1 MAICRENMMSLRIR
15 KYTISTLMMI
25 VVAVVLYSAAYGQW
39 PNIQQRAGIFAF
51 CLAMGLILFP
61 FRQDAPKGQRF
72 VVDGLLFL
80 LGGGASLYVIVNYW
94 DIMLNPGSLPDWNIW
109 FGVALILVVLEL
121 ARRTIGYAFAV
132 LIAIFGAYALF
143 GHLIPGKL
151 GHGGASAE
159 FLIDMLYF
167 STDGIWGPIADI
179 FVTLLIPFTI
189 FSGLMMATGAGEN
202 LLDFAKIVGGK
213 MRGGPA
219 KIAVISSA
227 MVGSMTGSSV
237 TNVAMTGN
245 FTIPMMKRLGYR
257 PEVAGGIE
265 ATASTGGQI
274 TPPLMGA
281 GLFLMS
287 EFLGIPVSRMML
299 IVLIPAI
306 LFYVG
311 VLSAVHFES
320 IRSGIGRVPADE
332 IPEWSKFRKF
342 QVWGPLILPFLL
354 LLGMIFKGYSADYA
368 MLFAILAL
376 VATYLGSS
384 RSMADLR
391 GKAVSLIVALEG
403 MAKSIVTLGV
413 LCASAGLLVGVIGSV
428 GIGVKF
434 ADAVLSLAGESFLV
448 SLILA
453 GMVIMILGMG
463 IPTTAAYVLALAAIG
478 LAFNKLDIAPLQT
491 HMFIF
496 YFATL
501 SAITP
506 PVCAAVYV
514 AAGIAEAS
522 WLKVAIHTIRFA
534 AIKYL
539 MPFLFIFHPGLLGVN
554 GFWDMLFTATACGIG
569 AVLLSGVFSSH
580 LLAPLNGPIKLAL
593 AVAALAIMWPDPII
607 QGLALIP
614 IGAILVLNAMNNR
627 KVPDQGAA

>member
-1 MAICRENMMSLRIR
+1 MVIGRKNVISLRIK
-15 KYTISTLMMI
+15 KYTISTLMVI
-25 VVAVVLYSAAYGQW
+25 VAAVVLYSAAYGQW
-39 PNIQQRAGIFAF
+39 PNIQQRAGIFAL

-61 FRQDAPKGQRF
+61 FRQDAPMGQRF
-72 VVDGLLFL
+72 AVDGLLFL
-80 LGGGASLYVIVNYW
+80 LGGSASLYVIVNYW
-94 DIMLNPGSLPDWNIW
+94 DIMLDPGSLPGWNVW
-109 FGVALILVVLEL
+109 FGVILILVVLEL
-121 ARRTIGYAFAV
+121 ARRAVGYAFAA

-151 GHGGASAE
+151 GHGGASIE
-159 FLIDMLYF
+159 FLAGMLYF

-189 FSGLMMATGAGEN
+189 FSGLMMATGAGES
-202 LLDFAKIVGGK
+202 LLDFAKIVGGR

-237 TNVAMTGN
+237 TNVAMTGH

-257 PEVAGGIE
+257 PEVAGGVE

-287 EFLGIPVSRMML
+287 EFLGIPVSQMML
-299 IVLIPAI
+299 IALVPAA

-320 IRSGIGRVPADE
+320 VKSGVGRIPVDE

-342 QVWGPLILPFLL
+342 QVWGPLILPFLM
-354 LLGMIFKGYSADYA
+354 LLGMIFEGYSADYA

-376 VATYLGSS
+376 VATYLVSS

-391 GKAVSLIVALEG
+391 SKAVSLIAALEG
-403 MAKSIVTLGV
+403 IAKPIVTLGV

-434 ADAVLSLAGESFLV
+434 ADAVLGLADENFLV
-448 SLILA
+448 SLVLA

-463 IPTTAAYVLALAAIG
+463 IPTTAAYVLALAVVG
-478 LAFNKLDIAPLQT
+478 LAFNKLGIAPLQT

-522 WLKVAIHTIRFA
+522 WIRVAIHTIRFA
-534 AIKYL
+534 VIKYL
-539 MPFLFIFHPGLLGVN
+539 MPFLFIFHPGLLGMN
-554 GFWDMLFTATACGIG
+554 GIWDMLFTAMACGIG
-569 AVLLSGVFSSH
+569 AVLLSGVFSGH
-580 LLAPLNGPIKLAL
+580 LLAPLNGPMKLAL
-593 AVAALAIMWPDPII
+593 AVAAMAIMWPDPII
-607 QGLALIP
+607 QGLALVP
-614 IGAILVLNAMNNR
+614 IGAILVLNVMNSR
-627 KVPDQGAA
+627 KASGQEAS